1 MNWKKELNEEQLAA
15 VTHLGTPLLVLAGA
29 GSGKT
34 RVLTYR
40 THYLIEEGIAQPE
53 EIVLLTFT
61 NKAAEEMKDRV
72 AKMGKEGRNLGF
84 AGTFH
89 TFCAR
94 NLRRYGYM
102 IGLKPNFTIYDT
114 SDQEGAYRLAI
125 ANQGLEAKNN
135 KPGLYLHLISRMKN
149 ELITPEI
156 FEATVRDEFQ
166 AKVLS
171 VWRAYEKILRDAG
184 AVDFDDLLLKTVTLL
199 RKPEMR
205 SVMADKYKFV
215 LIDEY
220 QDTNKV
226 QFELTKLLA
235 TDPKGLT
242 VVGDA
247 AQAIYSF
254 RGADFRNLNLLKE
267 EYPDLTTIQLPK
279 NYRSSQTILDAA
291 YGVIVNNTNH
301 PVIKLEAVNERGD
314 NVDFLETLDEKE
326 EAAYITRVANKR
338 IDKGGNLAVLYRTNA
353 QSRAL
358 EEALIRRGI
367 EYKLVGGVRFYDRME
382 IKDLL
387 AYLRTVANENDLVS
401 WKRIEN
407 LGKRNALKFK
417 EWSSEKRDELIKDRP
432 GELLKKLMEQTSY
445 LSRFNEKDEEDMAR
459 LENIQELLAV
469 ASEEEEL
476 TTFLEKIALIQS
488 EELADRKKG
497 TVKVT
502 LMTIHAAKGLE
513 FDEVV
518 ITGMEEGML
527 PHSRS
532 LMEKDE
538 LEEERRL
545 LYVAMTRAKE
555 KLHLTMARFRLV
567 YGGRHNTTPS
577 RFLAEIPEGLIKAG
591 SQDTKF
597 RDVVTRTWDEDGR
610 RIVDDWETDG
620 ARIKP
625 NKAQVEAECA
635 DDFADIDSW

>member
-1 MNWKKELNEEQLAA
+1 MNWKSELNEEQLAA
-15 VTHLGTPLLVLAGA
+15 VTHQEAPLLVLAGA

-40 THYLIEEGIAQPE
+40 THYLIEEGIAKPE

-61 NKAAEEMKDRV
+61 NKAAEEMKERV

-94 NLRRYGYM
+94 ILRRDGYA

-135 KPGLYLHLISRMKN
+135 KPGLFLHLVSRMKN

-156 FEATVRDEFQ
+156 FETTVRDEFQ
-166 AKVLS
+166 AKVLA
-171 VWRAYEKILRDAG
+171 VWRSYEKILKEAG
-184 AVDFDDLLLKTVTLL
+184 AVDFDDLLLKTVLLL
-199 RKPEMR
+199 RKPSIREELTN
-205 SVMADKYKFV
+205 KYKFI

-235 TDPKGLT
+235 ADPNNLT

-267 EYPDLTTIQLPK
+267 EYPNLVTIQLPK

-301 PVIKLEAVNERGD
+301 PVIKLEAINDKGEA
-314 NVDFLETLDEKE
+314 VDFLETLDEKE
-326 EAAYITRVANKR
+326 EATYVTGVANRR

-387 AYLRTVANENDLVS
+387 AYLRTIANENDLVS

-407 LGKRNALKFK
+407 LGKRNASKFK
-417 EWSSEKRDELIKDRP
+417 EWSNEKRDELIKGKP
-432 GELLKKLMEQTSY
+432 AELLKILMEQTNY
-445 LSRFNEKDEEDMAR
+445 ISRFNEKDEEDIAR

-476 TTFLEKIALIQS
+476 ATFLEKIALIQS
-488 EELADRKKG
+488 EELADRKMG
-497 TVKVT
+497 AAKVT

-532 LMEKDE
+532 LMEKDD

-577 RFLAEIPEGLIKAG
+577 RFLAEIPEGLIKVG
-591 SQDTKF
+591 SQETKF
-597 RDVVTRTWDEDGR
+597 RETVTRTWDEDGR
-610 RIVDDWETDG
+610 RIVDDWETEG
-620 ARIKP
+620 MKIKP
-625 NKAQVEAECA
+625 SKSQVAAACE
-635 DDFADIDSW
+635 DDFADIDAW